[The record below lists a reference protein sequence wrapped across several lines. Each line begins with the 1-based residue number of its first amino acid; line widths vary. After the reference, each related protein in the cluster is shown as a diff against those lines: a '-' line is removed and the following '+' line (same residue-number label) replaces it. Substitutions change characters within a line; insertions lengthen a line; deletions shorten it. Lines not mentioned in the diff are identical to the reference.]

1 MGRQARRVLFLPPHT
16 FLLQQPAPLPHNTE
30 EQITLQRGNISM
42 PTRLPALHPRERVFA
57 PGRWIS
63 GKGRRQE
70 GRSGLARSCDLDF
83 KRF

>member
-1 MGRQARRVLFLPPHT
+1 
-16 FLLQQPAPLPHNTE
+16 
-30 EQITLQRGNISM
+30 M